1 MSPSDKDLL
10 TGSDQ
15 CEPRWKDDFEK
26 SVGLFFFPMLCFSG
40 YLSIPSCPY
49 QSLFSLVNTNF
60 LLVYQG
66 KQSSLF
72 TSRLGPVYSGMTTSY
87 DSCLHIQLYGH
98 STPRPYVCLSS
109 GVLIMDGGARR
120 CLRADLTLDP
130 VTADGHRNNFGDSH
144 TSTLVHCLVHTPS
157 QTQTVWPFFTP
168 LTQTLLCPE
177 SKSQSMTN
185 LCIYFIFEQL
195 MRQICKT
202 DYSTRLWY
210 WKNAA
215 HKTTRIE

>member
-1 MSPSDKDLL
+1 MSPCDKDLL

-26 SVGLFFFPMLCFSG
+26 SAGLFFFPMLCFSG

-72 TSRLGPVYSGMTTSY
+72 TSRLGQVYSEMTTSC
-87 DSCLHIQLYGH
+87 DSCLHIPLYGH
-98 STPRPYVCLSS
+98 RPWTQHTSTLCVSVSS

-168 LTQTLLCPE
+168 LN
-177 SKSQSMTN
+177 TN
-185 LCIYFIFEQL
+185 PPLSRVQVTVY
-195 MRQICKT
+195 
-202 DYSTRLWY
+202 D
-210 WKNAA
+210 
-215 HKTTRIE
+215 